1 MKVKL
6 QFDKEGMK
14 INDEKIFPLCAE
26 FHYWRMDPRWWD
38 DVLHR
43 LIKGAGLD
51 LVASYIPW
59 SVHEPIKDDFDFTG
73 RRNPR
78 ANLKGFLDLV
88 HKNGLYF
95 FARSGPLCYGEI
107 DGGGPTDY
115 ANITGKRSKRF
126 IELSEAWIEAVSA
139 LWKEYS
145 IYNGGPLIYLQVDN
159 EICPADTWWQEF
171 LEQRYNGDI
180 EALNRAWDSNF
191 ANFEQAAASQEF
203 FRGKKERIGGVNWK
217 STLDVMEYKTRYF
230 PVTYGGTLARMFRK
244 HGTDVPMMLN
254 NTFLFLQDW
263 YSMQEAPEIISGGL
277 DHYAYYLI
285 PGDSYY
291 WDYLY
296 VSLNTNICHFPWSP
310 EFQCGSGMMGF
321 GPATSQHQ
329 KLVTLFSLAAGM
341 LGVNYYMFVER
352 ERWEGYCPVTEDAKI
367 RPEWFA
373 HRHIFRV
380 LREIDWVNLKKQCQ
394 IGLLW
399 HQEHYWEYLY
409 NGGGIIQPDDYTV
422 VGAKDYGHLAQEP
435 LWLYLKTLIDTDTD
449 FSMVDVRTDLSQHSL
464 LFYAAPPFMTQEG
477 QQRLVDY
484 VKGGGK
490 LVFLSPPPHLD
501 EEKNECRVLIDS
513 LGLSRGE
520 AVNTE
525 TQIGNLTIHLSEAY
539 DKLTDFQPLL
549 KTAEGRIAAC
559 RKKIDKGEV
568 ILVGFSA
575 LEAEVFRL
583 LLEALEAPLFVRST
597 TPEFVHT
604 HLFRSRER
612 AVVFAINRHTDAV
625 STTIKIL
632 PDLKLTEE
640 HQCEEMFTHKMLP
653 FSHEQVIEL
662 TIPGKDVAVL
672 EIKERSQERID
683 LDKDKLIQGYFERV

>member
-1 MKVKL
+1 MPEKL
-6 QFDKEGMK
+6 QFDKNGIT
-14 INDEKIFPLCAE
+14 INGEKTFPLCAE

-38 DVLHR
+38 DVLGR

-59 SVHEPIKDDFDFTG
+59 SIHEPFKGDFDFTG
-73 RRNPR
+73 RKNPR

-95 FARSGPLCYGEI
+95 FARSGPAIYGEI

-115 ANITGKRSKRF
+115 ANITGGRSKRF
-126 IELSEAWIEAVSA
+126 IELAEAWIEAVSA
-139 LWKEYS
+139 VWKEYS
-145 IYNGGPLIYLQVDN
+145 IHNGGPVIYLQVDN
-159 EICPADTWWQEF
+159 EICPVDTWWQKF
-171 LEQRYNGDI
+171 LQQRYPDV
-180 EALNRAWDSNF
+180 EDLNRAWDSHFNS
-191 ANFEQAAASQEF
+191 FEQAAADQAF
-203 FRGKKERIGGVNWK
+203 FRGKKEKIGGVNWK
-217 STLDVMEYKTRYF
+217 STLDVMEYKTRTF
-230 PVTYGGTLARMFRK
+230 PVIYGGTLAKMFRQ

-263 YSMQEAPEIISGGL
+263 FAMQEAPEIISGGL

-296 VSLNTNICHFPWSP
+296 VSLNSNICHFPWSP
-310 EFQCGSGMMGF
+310 EFQCGSGMMMF
-321 GPATSQHQ
+321 GPTPSQHQ
-329 KLVTLFSLAAGM
+329 KLVTLFALAAGM
-341 LGVNYYMFVER
+341 VGMNYYMFVER

-373 HRHIFRV
+373 HRHLFRV
-380 LREIDWVNLKKQCQ
+380 LREMDWVNLKKQCR

-422 VGAKDYGHLAQEP
+422 VGSKDYGHLSQEP
-435 LWLYLKTLIDTDTD
+435 LWFYVKTLIDTDTD
-449 FSMVDVRTDLSQHSL
+449 FGMADVRTDLSQYPML
-464 LFYAAPPFMTQEG
+464 IYAAPPFMTPEG

-484 VKGGGK
+484 VKAGGK
-490 LVFLSPPPHLD
+490 LVFLSPPPRLD
-501 EEKNECRVLIDS
+501 VEKNECTILTDG

-525 TQIGNLTIHLSEAY
+525 TRIGHLNIHLSEAY
-539 DKLTDFQPLL
+539 DHLSGFQSVLQ
-549 KTAEGRIAAC
+549 TADGKVAAC
-559 RKKIDKGEV
+559 RKKVGEGEV

-575 LEAEVFRL
+575 LDAAVFQT
-583 LLEALEAPLFVRST
+583 LLETLEAPLLVRSS
-597 TPEFVHT
+597 TPDSVHT
-604 HLFRSRER
+604 HLFRSPER
-612 AVVFAINRHTDAV
+612 TVVFAINRHNDAAN
-625 STTIKIL
+625 TTIEIL
-632 PDLKLTEE
+632 SDLNLTEE

-653 FSHEQVIEL
+653 LSGEQVIEL

-672 EIKERSQERID
+672 EIKKRTEERVD
-683 LDKDKLIQGYFERV
+683 LDKDQLIQGYFERV